1 MKNKQKQLDAYFDM
15 LDDTLGKNEFTLLE
29 LIRELNLNL
38 TISQQSRLGINI
50 SKFSK
55 ARGIGYTKVR
65 QTENNRVLTVNSY
78 PIDSKHLIIAQ
89 VRRFLEQ
96 SPGATGVK
104 RKRIRYQK
112 VERV

>member
-1 MKNKQKQLDAYFDM
+1 MNDKQKQLNAYFDM
-15 LDDTLGKNEFTLLE
+15 LDDTLGKNEFTLLD
-29 LIRELNLNL
+29 LISEMNLNL
-38 TISQQSRLGINI
+38 STSQKSRIGLIISG
-50 SKFSK
+50 F
-55 ARGIGYTKVR
+55 ARAKCIKYNKVL
-65 QTENNRVLTVNSY
+65 QTENNHVLTVNSY
-78 PIDSKHLIIAQ
+78 PLDSKHLISAQ